1 MSDSSTPQTQQS
13 VAMDVPAIRSDDLTK
28 RFGRH
33 TAVDGLTFE
42 VHPGRVTGF
51 LGPNGAGKTTTMR
64 MILGLA
70 EPTGGTATV
79 LGRTYT
85 ELERTSQV
93 GVLLDAAVFHPK
105 RTARDHLR
113 WVAAASHVDADRI
126 DPVLDMVGLA
136 GEADRRVG
144 EFSLGMRQRLGLAG
158 ALLGASAAGTGRA
171 SQWSGPRRHPMDA
184 PVPGLLR
191 PWRRSGLRL
200 ESPARRDVVARRR
213 CDRHRPRNA
222 RDPDE
227 HPTAHLGDSD
237 VDPVR
242 APRSERLLA
251 IINEQ
256 GLEVSVR
263 EDDAIIVHGAA
274 PPQIGELAAADG
286 LVLHELVGETYSLED
301 IFLELTGDEMMSGLL
316 KAESVKALTTRAFF
330 GLILGA
336 AGVAVLGAFSVIM
349 SGQGSRLT
357 GPIHDQTH
365 FLLASINISLF
376 AVVFGVRI
384 FTDEFRHGSIIPTLL
399 ATPSRLK
406 VVAGKV
412 LIGFL
417 LGFVLGIVATVTM
430 VLISVPLTSL
440 KGGTAEISSGDVGAV
455 GGLALSAGLWS
466 AIGVGLGA
474 AIRSQVPAIVGA
486 LVWILVVENLG
497 TGFLGDASRFLPGQA
512 GHALANASRRPTSC
526 RSR

>member
-13 VAMDVPAIRSDDLTK
+13 AAMDVPAIRSDDLTK

-42 VHPGRVTGF
+42 VHPGSVTGF

-70 EPTGGTATV
+70 EPTAGTATV

-158 ALLGASAAGTGRA
+158 ALLGEPQLLVLDEPANGLDPAGIRWMRQFLGSFARGGGAVFVSSHQLGEMSLLADEVIVIARGTLVTQT
-171 SQWSGPRRHPMDA
+171 SIQQLTSGTVMSTR
-184 PVPGLLR
+184 
-191 PWRRSGLRL
+191 
-200 ESPARRDVVARRR
+200 
-213 CDRHRPRNA
+213 
-222 RDPDE
+222 
-227 HPTAHLGDSD
+227 
-237 VDPVR
+237 VR

-301 IFLELTGDEMMSGLL
+301 IFLELTGDE
-316 KAESVKALTTRAFF
+316 
-330 GLILGA
+330 
-336 AGVAVLGAFSVIM
+336 
-349 SGQGSRLT
+349 
-357 GPIHDQTH
+357 
-365 FLLASINISLF
+365 
-376 AVVFGVRI
+376 
-384 FTDEFRHGSIIPTLL
+384 
-399 ATPSRLK
+399 
-406 VVAGKV
+406 
-412 LIGFL
+412 
-417 LGFVLGIVATVTM
+417 
-430 VLISVPLTSL
+430 
-440 KGGTAEISSGDVGAV
+440 
-455 GGLALSAGLWS
+455 
-466 AIGVGLGA
+466 
-474 AIRSQVPAIVGA
+474 
-486 LVWILVVENLG
+486 
-497 TGFLGDASRFLPGQA
+497 
-512 GHALANASRRPTSC
+512 
-526 RSR
+526 